1 MKIPNLEHLENHTS
15 IFNKNVNMQI
25 QIENST
31 LRKKGKKKEDN
42 TWNSKVLKKL
52 CKVKLENSN
61 T

>member
-42 TWNSKVLKKL
+42 T
-52 CKVKLENSN
+52 
-61 T
+61 